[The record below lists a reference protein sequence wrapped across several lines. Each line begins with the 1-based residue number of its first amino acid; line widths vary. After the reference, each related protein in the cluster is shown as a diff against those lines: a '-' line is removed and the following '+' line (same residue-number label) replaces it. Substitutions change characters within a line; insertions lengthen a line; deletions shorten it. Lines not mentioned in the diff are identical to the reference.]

1 MSEST
6 VVIATRASVL
16 AKWQAQFVAQRLQS
30 VAGVS
35 TQLLEMTTQGDKKL
49 AQKLSAIGGKGLFVK
64 ELEEAVAD
72 GRAHFAVH
80 SLKDV
85 PMTLPDGFTLAAVSE
100 REVAN
105 DVFIS
110 ARYASL
116 EEMPAGAIV
125 GTSSLRREMLI
136 RHYYPTLEVVSVRG
150 NVATRLSKLD
160 NGVCDALIMAYAGI
174 KRLGL
179 EDRIREVLPLETF
192 VPSPGQ
198 GALGIECATG
208 NAFACELARCVHDEA
223 SFLAT
228 AAEREVSRL
237 LGGSCQV
244 PLGALARIE
253 GDAMTL
259 TALIGDATTGEF
271 IRTRVTGKAS
281 EPLVLA
287 QEAVRKLLAQGAARF
302 VPEGL

>member
-35 TQLLEMTTQGDKKL
+35 TQLLEMTTQGDKNL

-110 ARYASL
+110 TRYASL

-208 NAFACELARCVHDEA
+208 NVYACELARCVHDEA

-271 IRTRVTGKAS
+271 IRTSVTGKAS